1 MYIVFATAEIDKS
14 LFVVKAVLWVVYVYV
29 RLCVCV
35 WLGVQLLV
43 CVCVCVDYK
52 MAMKCACVD
61 SYKNSNNGL
70 GACSSDCIMNAQG
83 QG

>member
-35 WLGVQLLV
+35 VGVQLLV
-43 CVCVCVDYK
+43 CVCVCVDCK

>member
-29 RLCVCV
+29 RLCVGV
-35 WLGVQLLV
+35 VGVQLLV
-43 CVCVCVDYK
+43 CVCVDCK